1 MLARIADNTTA
12 VWDWAPPGTPV
23 RGCLVLGNESRPNR
37 NQYDYGKGPVV
48 VHTPA
53 TLAQRARGRSET
65 RARARRARRGRGV
78 EASSGVRI
86 ARRLDVTWT
95 CDPPGRAE
103 SPVPEFPHHNRS
115 PPSTKAQPVP
125 LSPTMRG
132 SPAANA
138 VSCARARQPA
148 TTCERSR
155 PRARSS
161 GPEPRGA
168 DSGRGPRP
176 VRRRT
181 GRRRGEESSI
191 EPATGGGGPI
201 RARDAH
207 DSGGRAN
214 TSKRVQNAHRIHARR
229 SRRRSRCGVHRPG
242 RGGRPAGE
250 EALPG
255 AGHPSDSGGAD
266 TPDERRDRDAKLRCG
281 LRERGERGRA
291 AKADVQ
297 PAVGTSLRGPGRAGA
312 VDHVLVPVAPVAGSG
327 AGHSRVQLSM
337 GTNRSAV
344 TMAMTGR
351 VP

>member
-1 MLARIADNTTA
+1 
-12 VWDWAPPGTPV
+12 
-23 RGCLVLGNESRPNR
+23 
-37 NQYDYGKGPVV
+37 
-48 VHTPA
+48 
-53 TLAQRARGRSET
+53 
-65 RARARRARRGRGV
+65 
-78 EASSGVRI
+78 
-86 ARRLDVTWT
+86 
-95 CDPPGRAE
+95 
-103 SPVPEFPHHNRS
+103 
-115 PPSTKAQPVP
+115 
-125 LSPTMRG
+125 MRG

-229 SRRRSRCGVHRPG
+229 SRRRSRCGAAPPGPRRPPCG
-242 RGGRPAGE
+242 RRSAPRRWSSIGLRRW
-250 EALPG
+250 
-255 AGHPSDSGGAD
+255 D
-266 TPDERRDRDAKLRCG
+266 TPAAAGPDGRCG
-281 LRERGERGRA
+281 LRGA
-291 AKADVQ
+291 
-297 PAVGTSLRGPGRAGA
+297 GPGRAGKA
-312 VDHVLVPVAPVAGSG
+312 KDSPAERVGVGLDGRPGELPGSAAHAALEHAPPAGPGAPVALPGR
-327 AGHSRVQLSM
+327 HSRVQLS
-337 GTNRSAV
+337 GISAPRRYRS
-344 TMAMTGR
+344 R
-351 VP
+351 